1 MNTDVYSSEIDVSKD
16 YNSEK
21 ATSQDTAF
29 AQITD
34 DVKSQKLF
42 WYSFSLLFVVSFA
55 SSLFYNDGIMD
66 GIFKYAF
73 RFTNLFE
80 LFIAFVPIYL
90 SIMLVSNLFT
100 YRKEDENAEFFPA
113 YLELLKSL
121 LPKNAFFFR
130 ILISFV
136 TFSVFMGCFVYWKEK
151 IGQFNAYDWD
161 VTFKDWDAALF
172 GGQQAWEFF
181 HPYLGTPF
189 ITRQLDFL
197 YFIWVPLCVL
207 FWVLVYSSNKLSQE
221 EKHQYIC
228 ASLFSWV
235 IIGIFAATYFASGG
249 PVYYHHF
256 TGDKEMYADLLAYL
270 DGYTVVDEA
279 TGQILSSLRATGT
292 FDYLWQV
299 HIGALETP
307 GGISAMPSMH
317 NAQAIL
323 FALVTYK
330 FSRIFGHLM
339 VAFAIAIFIGSFHLA
354 WHYAVDGIIAL
365 IMVLPIWFA
374 TGWLTGVYKKEKTTN
389 LSAGA

>member
-1 MNTDVYSSEIDVSKD
+1 MNTNVYTKEIGVSETYNGKTTGSK
-16 YNSEK
+16 N
-21 ATSQDTAF
+21 TAF
-29 AQITD
+29 SQIAD
-34 DVKSQKLF
+34 DIKNQKLF
-42 WYSFSLLFVVSFA
+42 WYSFTLLFAISFV

-66 GIFKYAF
+66 GILKYAF

-80 LFIAFVPIYL
+80 LFIAFVPIYM
-90 SIMLVSNLFT
+90 SILLISNLFT
-100 YRKEDENAEFFPA
+100 YRKEDKNAEFFPA
-113 YLELLKSL
+113 YLKLLKSL
-121 LPKNAFFFR
+121 LPQNAFFFR
-130 ILISFV
+130 ILIAFV

-151 IGQFNAYDWD
+151 IGQFNAYNWD
-161 VTFKDWDAALF
+161 VTFKDWDAFLF

-189 ITRQLDFL
+189 ITKQLDFL

-207 FWVLVYSSNKLSQE
+207 FWVIVYSSNKMSKE

-256 TGDKEMYADLLAYL
+256 TGDKTMYADLLAYL
-270 DGYTVVDEA
+270 NSYTVIHET
-279 TGQILSSLRATGT
+279 TGEIVSTLRATET

-299 HIGALETP
+299 HIGAIDLP

-330 FSRIFGHLM
+330 FSRVFGHLM
-339 VAFAIAIFIGSFHLA
+339 VAYAILIFIGSFHLA

-365 IMVLPIWFA
+365 VMVLPIWYA
-374 TGWLTGVYKKEKTTN
+374 TGWLTGVYKDQKPSSSPAST
-389 LSAGA
+389 